1 MTTSDNSQADLFRVH
16 RKVIEGL
23 WHARWWL
30 LLVAGLLA
38 IIAVYTIPI
47 SNQELDV
54 SAMADHWLRL
64 KLALLFNLLALQLT
78 AWFISIL
85 KAVAMRQVRWVVLLL
100 IIPPTA
106 FAYLI
111 RYR

>member
-1 MTTSDNSQADLFRVH
+1 MTTSDNSQTDLFRVH
-16 RKVIEGL
+16 RKVIHGL

-38 IIAVYTIPI
+38 IITVYTIPI
-47 SNQELDV
+47 SNQEIDV
-54 SAMADHWLRL
+54 PAMADHWLRL
-64 KLALLFNLLALQLT
+64 KLALLFALLALQLT

-85 KAVAMRQVRWVVLLL
+85 KALSMHQMRWVVLLL
-100 IIPPTA
+100 IIPPAA

-111 RYR
+111 RYH